1 MPEQQQN
8 SISLRELVRIAAKV
22 YTDDE
27 PPDGDESAW
36 DEVIDSNGRLVARG
50 ELGDTLADFIIIEL
64 AETYDPKASREEQ
77 LEEAQRS
84 MNAAIM
90 QLDRVALTFAELQ
103 ST

>member
-1 MPEQQQN
+1 MPKQQQN
-8 SISLRELVRIAAKV
+8 SISLRELVRIAAAA
-22 YTDDE
+22 YNIDD
-27 PPDGDESAW
+27 GNESSW

-50 ELGDTLADFIIIEL
+50 KLGDTLAEFIIIEL

-77 LEEAQRS
+77 IEEAQRS

>member
-1 MPEQQQN
+1 MPKQQQN
-8 SISLRELVRIAAKV
+8 SISLRELVRIAAAA
-22 YTDDE
+22 YNIDD
-27 PPDGDESAW
+27 GNESSW

-50 ELGDTLADFIIIEL
+50 KLGDTLAEFIIIEL
-64 AETYDPKASREEQ
+64 AETYDSKARREDQ
-77 LEEAQRS
+77 LKEAERC

>member
-8 SISLRELVRIAAKV
+8 SISLRELVRIAAKA
-22 YTDDE
+22 YNADDPE
-27 PPDGDESAW
+27 GDESAW
-36 DEVIDSNGRLVARG
+36 DEVIDSNGRLVARS

-77 LEEAQRS
+77 IEEAQRS

>member
-1 MPEQQQN
+1 MPKQQQN
-8 SISLRELVRIAAKV
+8 SISLRELVRIAAAA
-22 YTDDE
+22 YNIDD
-27 PPDGDESAW
+27 GNESSW

-50 ELGDTLADFIIIEL
+50 KLGDTLAEFIIIEL
-64 AETYDPKASREEQ
+64 GETYDSKARREDQ
-77 LEEAQRS
+77 LKEAERC